1 MMIVRAAPD
10 AAGAQR
16 EDAKDSHD
24 DLAQSGKGQDRMMLL
39 IVIDDEKPQDQQTR
53 EHAAGDFSGE
63 MKIPER
69 PDHGRQQK
77 KTRREHAPPAAGRI
91 VYGVNFGAPNQ
102 FFTFLHALDAKFCSG
117 TLYKCPVVVEA

>member
-24 DLAQSGKGQDRMMLL
+24 DLAQSGMGQNRMMLL
-39 IVIDDEKPQDQQTR
+39 IVIDDEKPQDQQTS
-53 EHAAGDFSGE
+53 EHAADDFSGE

-69 PDHGRQQK
+69 PDHRRQQE
-77 KTRREHAPPAAGRI
+77 KTGREHAPPTASCI
-91 VYGVNFGAPNQ
+91 VYSESFGAPNQ
-102 FFTFLHALDAKFCSG
+102 FFTFLHALDAKF
-117 TLYKCPVVVEA
+117 L